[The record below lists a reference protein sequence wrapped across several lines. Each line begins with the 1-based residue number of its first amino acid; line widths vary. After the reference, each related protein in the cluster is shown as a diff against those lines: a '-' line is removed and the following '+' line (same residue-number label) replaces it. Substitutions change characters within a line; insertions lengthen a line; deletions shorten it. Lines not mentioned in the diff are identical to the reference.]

1 MIKCDELH
9 VTILYLF
16 LFFRGAY
23 EKLQLEKE
31 QEVGILKE
39 QNQRLQV
46 QLNNSQLS
54 LQDLK
59 RKSSEQIQELESR
72 ISMLTR
78 KVIMITFSGLKIDD
92 SV

>member
-1 MIKCDELH
+1 MTCDKVMNYDMLPSM
-9 VTILYLF
+9 TCLC
-16 LFFRGAY
+16 FFRRAY

-31 QEVGILKE
+31 QEMGILKE

-59 RKSSEQIQELESR
+59 RKSSQQVQELESR
-72 ISMLTR
+72 ISLLTR
-78 KVIMITFSGLKIDD
+78 KVIMITFNGL
-92 SV
+92 

>member
-1 MIKCDELH
+1 MACYHPCL
-9 VTILYLF
+9 VYA
-16 LFFRGAY
+16 FFRKAY

-31 QEVGILKE
+31 QEVGMLKE

-59 RKSSEQIQELESR
+59 RKSSEHIQELETR
-72 ISMLTR
+72 ISLLTR
-78 KVIMITFSGLKIDD
+78 KVIMITFSVL
-92 SV
+92 

>member
-1 MIKCDELH
+1 MS
-9 VTILYLF
+9 
-16 LFFRGAY
+16 FRRAY

-46 QLNNSQLS
+46 QLNNYQLS

-59 RKSSEQIQELESR
+59 KKSSQQIQELESR
-72 ISMLTR
+72 ISLLTK
-78 KVIMITFSGLKIDD
+78 KVIMITFSG
-92 SV
+92 V

>member
-1 MIKCDELH
+1 MIKCDELR

-16 LFFRGAY
+16 VFIRRAY

-78 KVIMITFSGLKIDD
+78 KVIMVTFSGL
-92 SV
+92 

>member
-1 MIKCDELH
+1 
-9 VTILYLF
+9 VS
-16 LFFRGAY
+16 FRRAY

-46 QLNNSQLS
+46 QLNNYQLS

-59 RKSSEQIQELESR
+59 KKSSQQIQELESR
-72 ISMLTR
+72 ISLLTK
-78 KVIMITFSGLKIDD
+78 KVIMITFSG
-92 SV
+92 V